1 MSIFDWRQLKDVVQ
15 VTIKK
20 RQEGL
25 RSVILLLI
33 LLMLTIVAIA
43 RYIAKEHCPKLTP
56 LPSDSGIT
64 YLYTR
69 KKFHWGEQEYTQ
81 FSSTVSI
88 PSKPPSQSKLPLIVM
103 LLELKC
109 FQIRCLIRAGQGVFS
124 TGNSGGCSATFC
136 RFFGSVNLRTVYP
149 PSHQPLSSPV
159 STTTPWTP
167 SLGPCSWSRP
177 AF

>member
-15 VTIKK
+15 VTIRK

-25 RSVILLLI
+25 RGVILLLI

-43 RYIAKEHCPKLTP
+43 RYMAKEHFPKLTP

-88 PSKPPSQSKLPLIVM
+88 PSRPPN
-103 LLELKC
+103 
-109 FQIRCLIRAGQGVFS
+109 
-124 TGNSGGCSATFC
+124 T
-136 RFFGSVNLRTVYP
+136 
-149 PSHQPLSSPV
+149 
-159 STTTPWTP
+159 
-167 SLGPCSWSRP
+167 
-177 AF
+177 